1 MHTGRVI
8 TAANVKRAL
17 DHPLGAPLRLAHR
30 TSVWSLHS
38 GSAALA
44 RARVEAPHDPEW
56 LAERLTLCAKTF
68 ERPATARRL
77 VRSARRVFAGQ
88 VILADDS
95 ARPMQA
101 PDGRTEV
108 IDLPFNSGVPHGR
121 NAALAR
127 VRTPYAWVS
136 DDDVVFTRDS
146 RVRSAVE
153 FLEAHPDVD
162 AVCATQIE
170 LPRLYIIGYGPD
182 SLFLQHRPPLRPFGS
197 EIDGLPVVLMGPPVY
212 VGRTESLLKVPYDER
227 IRMVEHRDFFSMAS
241 GTLVFVQDPAFVVL
255 HARTPFNKRYT
266 SFRNDVAGDL
276 AYLGRKWSGT
286 SAEGGRDPAVE

>member
-8 TAANVKRAL
+8 TTANVKRAL
-17 DHPLGAPLRLAHR
+17 EHPLGAPLRVAHR
-30 TSVWSLHS
+30 ASVWSLHT
-38 GSAALA
+38 GIATLA
-44 RARVEAPHDPEW
+44 RARVEAPDDPEW

-77 VRSARRVFAGQ
+77 VRSARRVFAGH

-95 ARPMQA
+95 ARPMRA
-101 PDGRTEV
+101 PDRRTEV
-108 IDLPFNSGVPHGR
+108 IDLPFNSGAPRGR

-127 VRTPYAWVS
+127 VRTPYAWVA
-136 DDDVVFTRDS
+136 DDDTVFTRDS

-153 FLEAHPDVD
+153 FLEAHPEVD

-170 LPRLYIIGYGPD
+170 LPRLYIVGYGPD
-182 SLFLQHRPPLRPFGS
+182 PLFPQHRSPLRPWGS
-197 EIDGLPVVLMGPPVY
+197 EIDGLPVVPMGPTVY

-227 IRMVEHRDFFSMAS
+227 IRMVDHRDFFSRAS

-266 SFRNDVAGDL
+266 SFRDDVAGDL
-276 AYLGRKWSGT
+276 AYLGSKWSAT
-286 SAEGGRDPAVE
+286 SAEGGHDPAVE

>member
-8 TAANVKRAL
+8 TTANVKRAL
-17 DHPLGAPLRLAHR
+17 NHPLGAPLRVAHR
-30 TSVWSLHS
+30 ASVRSPHS
-38 GSAALA
+38 GIATLA
-44 RARVEAPHDPEW
+44 RARVEAPDDPEW

-77 VRSARRVFAGQ
+77 VRSARRVFAGH

-95 ARPMQA
+95 ARPMRA
-101 PDGRTEV
+101 PDRRTEI

-127 VRTPYAWVS
+127 VRTPYAWVT

-153 FLEAHPDVD
+153 FLEAHPEVDV
-162 AVCATQIE
+162 VCATQIE
-170 LPRLYIIGYGPD
+170 LPRFYIIGYGPD
-182 SLFLQHRPPLRPFGS
+182 SLFAQHRSPLRPWGS
-197 EIDGLPVVLMGPPVY
+197 EVDGLPVVL
-212 VGRTESLLKVPYDER
+212 
-227 IRMVEHRDFFSMAS
+227 MVEHRDFFSMAS

-255 HARTPFNKRYT
+255 RARTPFNKRYT
-266 SFRNDVAGDL
+266 SFRDDVAGDFVYL
-276 AYLGRKWSGT
+276 AGKWSAT
-286 SAEGGRDPAVE
+286 AAEGGRDPALE